1 MTDYTKPVDIGPGYA
16 TLKEAMIAEGI
27 YQIRYY
33 QSSEQF
39 SVQLVGGPQSAGV
52 GATPREAI
60 TDAKEQVA

>member
-27 YQIRYY
+27 HRVSFHDRLNSFTVVLNNGAI
-33 QSSEQF
+33 
-39 SVQLVGGPQSAGV
+39 GGGQ
-52 GATPREAI
+52 TPREAI